1 MIGSRVRTALA
12 ALALTPFAA
21 GCTAVSM
28 DGGGESSAS
37 CASVVEYEGRQYIG
51 MGSGEFEVGA
61 KVGTAL
67 APPCLDTGGDGW
79 DDTRT
84 EEPTRYDVYE
94 IEGVD
99 VADAFS
105 VHPDFE
111 ESPFMMV
118 RDGGDLP
125 EEVMEIAARR
135 ETPPEDSR

>member
-12 ALALTPFAA
+12 ALAMAPFAA
-21 GCTAVSM
+21 GCTAVST
-28 DGGGESSAS
+28 GGGESAAS
-37 CASVVEYEGRQYIG
+37 CAFVVEYEGRQYTG
-51 MGSGEFEVGA
+51 MGSGAFEVGA

-67 APPCLDTGGDGW
+67 APPCYDTGGDGW
-79 DDTRT
+79 DDTPT
-84 EEPTRYDVYE
+84 KEPTRYDVYE

-99 VADAFS
+99 VVDAFS

-111 ESPFMMV
+111 ESPFMLV
-118 RDGGDLP
+118 RDGGNLP